1 MMVNEA
7 TKFCSLCI
15 QWASKNN
22 CVQRAGRV
30 GRVANGRVYR
40 LIPEEFYTVSIR
52 GEDGSKQE

>member
-1 MMVNEA
+1 MVNET
-7 TKFCSLCI
+7 TKFSSLCI

-40 LIPEEFYTVSIR
+40 LVPEEFYTVSII
-52 GEDGSKQE
+52 EWI